1 MCVAFSDLFRPSPSP
16 AFSFLGS
23 RRHRVVDASG
33 FDYASFSLRR
43 PVPCPA
49 GTYCHPG
56 SSSEDLGMHN
66 FTMPQP
72 CLEVSVVASCV
83 AEHES
88 SDSRNEDRAEPRP
101 RAALSTVDVVQW

>member
-1 MCVAFSDLFRPSPSP
+1 M
-16 AFSFLGS
+16 
-23 RRHRVVDASG
+23 DASG

-72 CLEVSVVASCV
+72 CLEVSDFLSPHAFGGTRARNLERRIVPSLADGQLCV
-83 AEHES
+83 LVETW
-88 SDSRNEDRAEPRP
+88 R
-101 RAALSTVDVVQW
+101 